1 MPELLHQTIRLS
13 GGRHS
18 SPDDGMCVAELA
30 SVLAGEP
37 FTDHPASVSRV
48 IAAFLRTYNDRVDA
62 DRRQHLLP
70 YAALVVGT
78 RAGLEVERQR
88 AMRCVTWAVDELGA
102 PVPRL
107 RPRLRRLARGLPGG
121 SMAFC
126 ELAARWAAWRVP
138 LRDDATHRAVLRL
151 LDELLAIGQPV
162 SRLTVPAATPAA
174 TAPAA
179 TSAAAR
185 PRRTEAGASGLAP

>member
-48 IAAFLRTYNDRVDA
+48 IAAFLRTYNDRTDA
-62 DRRQHLLP
+62 DRRQDLLP

-78 RAGLEVERQR
+78 RAGVETERLR
-88 AMRCVTWAVDELGA
+88 AVRCVTWAVEELGVS
-102 PVPRL
+102 VPRL

-121 SMAFC
+121 SLAFC

-138 LRDDATHRAVLRL
+138 LRDDSRHRTVLAL
-151 LDELLAIGQPV
+151 LDDLLAIGQPA
-162 SRLTVPAATPAA
+162 SRLTAPAMPPAAM
-174 TAPAA
+174 APAA
-179 TSAAAR
+179 ISAAAR
-185 PRRTEAGASGLAP
+185 ARLTSPGASGLTP

>member
-37 FTDHPASVSRV
+37 FTDHPTSVSRV
-48 IAAFLRTYNDRVDA
+48 IAAFLRTYNDRTDA
-62 DRRQHLLP
+62 DRRQDLLP

-78 RAGLEVERQR
+78 RDGLDVERRR
-88 AMRCVTWAVDELGA
+88 AVRCVTWAVQELDA
-102 PVPRL
+102 TVPRL

-138 LRDDATHRAVLRL
+138 LRDDSRHRSALAL
-151 LDELLAIGQPV
+151 LDELLAIGQPARRA
-162 SRLTVPAATPAA
+162 STPATPPATIEPAAI
-174 TAPAA
+174 
-179 TSAAAR
+179 SAAAR
-185 PRRTEAGASGLAP
+185 ARLSSTGASGLTP

>member
-78 RAGLEVERQR
+78 RAGLDVERQR
-88 AMRCVTWAVDELGA
+88 AMRCVAWAVDELGA

-162 SRLTVPAATPAA
+162 SRLAVPETAPAA

-185 PRRTEAGASGLAP
+185 ARLTSSGASGLAP

>member
-107 RPRLRRLARGLPGG
+107 RPRLRRLARSLPGG

-151 LDELLAIGQPV
+151 LDELLATGQPA
-162 SRLTVPAATPAA
+162 SRLTVPATVPAA
-174 TAPAA
+174 SAPAA
-179 TSAAAR
+179 ISAAAR
-185 PRRTEAGASGLAP
+185 ARLTSPGASGLAP

>member
-30 SVLAGEP
+30 SVLVGEP

-48 IAAFLRTYNDRVDA
+48 IAAFLRTYNDRTDA
-62 DRRQHLLP
+62 DRRQDLLP

-78 RAGLEVERQR
+78 RAGLDVERAR
-88 AMRCVTWAVDELGA
+88 AVRCVTWAVGEIGA
-102 PVPRL
+102 SVPRL
-107 RPRLRRLARGLPGG
+107 RPRLRRLSRGVPGG
-121 SMAFC
+121 SLAFC

-138 LRDDATHRAVLRL
+138 LRDDTRHRSVLGL
-151 LDELLAIGQPV
+151 LDELLAIGQPE
-162 SRLTVPAATPAA
+162 RLTAMPA
-174 TAPAA
+174 TAPATA
-179 TSAAAR
+179 APAAITAAAR
-185 PRRTEAGASGLAP
+185 ARLSEAGASGLTP

>member
-48 IAAFLRTYNDRVDA
+48 MAAFLRTYNDRVDA

-78 RAGLEVERQR
+78 RAGLDIERQR

-102 PVPRL
+102 SVPRL

-151 LDELLAIGQPV
+151 LDELLATGQPA
-162 SRLTVPAATPAA
+162 SRLTVPATAPAA
-174 TAPAA
+174 TAPAT

-185 PRRTEAGASGLAP
+185 PRRSEAGASGLAP

>member
-48 IAAFLRTYNDRVDA
+48 MAAFLRTYNDRADA
-62 DRRQHLLP
+62 DRRQDLLP

-78 RAGLEVERQR
+78 RAGLETERER
-88 AMRCVTWAVDELGA
+88 AMRCVTWAVEELGA
-102 PVPRL
+102 SVPRL

-138 LRDDATHRAVLRL
+138 LRDDAKHRAVLRL
-151 LDELLAIGQPV
+151 LDQLLAIGQPDN
-162 SRLTVPAATPAA
+162 RLTVPATAAAAMTPAA
-174 TAPAA
+174 IT
-179 TSAAAR
+179 AAAR
-185 PRRTEAGASGLAP
+185 ARLTSAGASGLAP

>member
-37 FTDHPASVSRV
+37 FTDHPTSVSRV
-48 IAAFLRTYNDRVDA
+48 MAAFLRTYNDRVDS
-62 DRRQHLLP
+62 DRRQALLP

-78 RAGLEVERQR
+78 RAGVETERLR

-102 PVPRL
+102 TVPRV
-107 RPRLRRLARGLPGG
+107 RPRLRRLARGVPGG
-121 SMAFC
+121 SLAFC

-138 LRDDATHRAVLRL
+138 LRDDAHHRAVLRL
-151 LDELLAIGQPV
+151 LDELLAIGRTESHP
-162 SRLTVPAATPAA
+162 SVPATPAGEPGVSSDIA
-174 TAPAA
+174 RAR
-179 TSAAAR
+179 SA
-185 PRRTEAGASGLAP
+185 